1 LVAFIFKGF
10 SENAKSWN
18 NTIMRVRIK
27 RYSGTSCAIFG
38 AYWGRFTQ
46 SCGFTHRAEYKR
58 YLVDFF
64 RISSWGRKILTHW
77 ST

>member
-27 RYSGTSCAIFG
+27 RYSGTSRAIFG
-38 AYWGRFTQ
+38 AY
-46 SCGFTHRAEYKR
+46 
-58 YLVDFF
+58 
-64 RISSWGRKILTHW
+64 
-77 ST
+77 